1 MQPALGLRQRTT
13 NLGVMSSNLF
23 GRAQCNQRLTSI
35 SQFSADL
42 LIPTGT
48 HSWAHMMSVWRR
60 PRAHPASG
68 AFDLSAVAAP
78 PALTSFADLAFS
90 LPRFPRC
97 LKLFSALCHSACEHH
112 GLCVRRH
119 RALGGYNALRN
130 QHRRSFDDPRP
141 RGLRRRLGA
150 KDVNGTVAGDRFGFG
165 GRPDIASRARCVAP
179 SSGQSGQP
187 SRPTGSTQ
195 CGNRSGGK
203 LAPTAAAPMRVAQ
216 ATQTTPAAAPSAA
229 SAQPK
234 PAPSAT
240 AIPPCD
246 KPGGMGLARIVEI
259 DTTGGPGFGFEHFK
273 QYDFLRDKE
282 VVLTFD
288 DGPWPGDTPTVLKAL
303 ADECLKATFFE
314 IGKHAIWH
322 PEITK
327 QVIDAG
333 MTVGTHTWSH
343 KDLARNPYA
352 KDVDLAEQEIEMG
365 ISAVHLA
372 AADGPVAPFFRF
384 PDLQHP
390 PQLLEY
396 LAQRNIG
403 IFSTDIDS
411 RDFKIHK
418 PEQVIKSVMG
428 QLEKRGKGIILMHD
442 FQHNTAETLPQLLQQ
457 LKAAGYKV
465 VHMVPKGQVT
475 TISEI
480 RRDGHRPGQALV
492 EQYAAGKQRRPHH
505 RQKPRRQLMACSG
518 EAAAALSD
526 QAPSVEADTIEA
538 GTGEA
543 DTGEAIRAVLPA
555 GVTALLD
562 AYTAATRGGRAI
574 TDGVLQ
580 NAVDRMW
587 GAYRE
592 FENALKAREDG
603 YQADLTWSAPFIVE
617 VATNDGR
624 KLRCRFRPQDR
635 GGRGEPGCPAGGARV
650 DGA

>member
-1 MQPALGLRQRTT
+1 MMRFVISIVAALMILGLAAFGVVSAQKMSTAPSQATASDSAAAPALQ
-13 NLGVMSSNLF
+13 
-23 GRAQCNQRLTSI
+23 
-35 SQFSADL
+35 
-42 LIPTGT
+42 
-48 HSWAHMMSVWRR
+48 
-60 PRAHPASG
+60 
-68 AFDLSAVAAP
+68 AAP
-78 PALTSFADLAFS
+78 AAA
-90 LPRFPRC
+90 
-97 LKLFSALCHSACEHH
+97 
-112 GLCVRRH
+112 RRH
-119 RALGGYNALRN
+119 PVNPVSQVAQQAA
-130 QHRRSFDDPRP
+130 QT
-141 RGLRRRLGA
+141 GA
-150 KDVNGTVAGDRFGFG
+150 ETA
-165 GRPDIASRARCVAP
+165 PAASAP
-179 SSGQSGQP
+179 A
-187 SRPTGSTQ
+187 
-195 CGNRSGGK
+195 
-203 LAPTAAAPMRVAQ
+203 APAPMRVAQ
-216 ATQTTPAAAPSAA
+216 ATQTTPAAPSAA

-246 KPGGMGLARIVEI
+246 KPGGMGLTRIVEI
-259 DTTGGPGFGFEHFK
+259 DTSGGPGFGFEHFK

-288 DGPWPGDTPTVLKAL
+288 DGPWPGNTPTVLKAL

-365 ISAVHLA
+365 ISAVHMA
-372 AADGPVAPFFRF
+372 AAGGPVAPFFRF

-475 TISEI
+475 TIPKYDEMVTSQ
-480 RRDGHRPGQALV
+480 DKLSSNNTRPENSV
-492 EQYAAGKQRRPHH
+492 VRTI
-505 RQKPRRQLMACSG
+505 G
-518 EAAAALSD
+518 E
-526 QAPSVEADTIEA
+526 
-538 GTGEA
+538 
-543 DTGEAIRAVLPA
+543 
-555 GVTALLD
+555 
-562 AYTAATRGGRAI
+562 
-574 TDGVLQ
+574 
-580 NAVDRMW
+580 
-587 GAYRE
+587 
-592 FENALKAREDG
+592 
-603 YQADLTWSAPFIVE
+603 
-617 VATNDGR
+617 
-624 KLRCRFRPQDR
+624 
-635 GGRGEPGCPAGGARV
+635 
-650 DGA
+650 